1 VLHLRRGRLV
11 AEDFV
16 RGVQHEINEDA
27 LAVLRR
33 FGSWKSI
40 PAVIREFAGYAPQG
54 VEHAITM
61 LWRNGLLVA
70 ERTAE
75 SARDA
80 ALAPWEPWSPS
91 GSFFH
96 FATRKARYT
105 TSPRALRLIAARITR
120 RPMPPIHKDIT
131 GPRFGLV
138 GPRATLARGSLGHAL
153 LRRRT
158 CREFRPGE
166 LSRSVV
172 EKVTVL
178 TFGRLGWL
186 DGGAYGKLLHRA
198 APSGG
203 ARHPVECYLVALNV
217 RGLRRGVYHYS
228 VRDNVLVALPNE
240 VSREQVARFMKGQR
254 GLADASALFLMSAV
268 FGRTQWKYREPRAY
282 RVLLLDL
289 GHICQNLLLVAT
301 SLGAGVFCTAAFDDD
316 AIDRYLGLDGVSE
329 GVMYVAG
336 IGVPSARGRRNRPS
350 SF

>member
-1 VLHLRRGRLV
+1 
-11 AEDFV
+11 V
-16 RGVQHEINEDA
+16 RHEINEDA

-33 FGSWKSI
+33 FGSWKCI
-40 PAVIREFAGYAPQG
+40 PAVIREFVGYAPRG
-54 VEHAITM
+54 VEHAITS
-61 LWRNGLLVA
+61 LWRNGLLMV
-70 ERTAE
+70 EGTPE
-75 SARDA
+75 STRDA
-80 ALAPWEPWSPS
+80 ALALWEPWSPA

-96 FATRKARYT
+96 FATRHARYT
-105 TSPRALRLIAARITR
+105 ASARDLRAIAARVTR
-120 RPMPPIHKDIT
+120 RPMPPIYKDIA

-138 GPRATLARGSLGHAL
+138 GPRATLARRSLGHAL

-166 LSRSVV
+166 LPRSVV

-186 DGGAYGKLLHRA
+186 DGGPYGKLLHRA

-203 ARHPVECYLVALNV
+203 ARHAVECYLAALNV
-217 RGLRRGVYHYS
+217 RGLRRGLYHYS
-228 VRDNVLVALPNE
+228 VRDNALVSLPNG
-240 VSREQVARFMKGQR
+240 VSREQVARFMRGQR
-254 GLADASALFLMSAV
+254 GLADASAVFLMSAV
-268 FGRTQWKYREPRAY
+268 FGRSQWKYRDPRAY

-301 SLGAGVFCTAAFDDD
+301 SLGAGAFCTAAFDDD

-336 IGVPSARGRRNRPS
+336 IGRPATRS
-350 SF
+350 G

>member
-1 VLHLRRGRLV
+1 
-11 AEDFV
+11 
-16 RGVQHEINEDA
+16 VQHEINEDA

-33 FGSWKSI
+33 FGSWKSV
-40 PAVIREFAGYAPQG
+40 PAVIREFAGYAPRG
-54 VEHAITM
+54 VEQAITT
-61 LWRNGLLVA
+61 LWRNGLLLV
-70 ERTAE
+70 EGTPE
-75 SARDA
+75 TTRDA
-80 ALAPWEPWSPS
+80 ALAQWEPWSPA

-96 FATRKARYT
+96 FATRNVRYT
-105 TSPRALRLIAARITR
+105 TNARGLRVIAARVTR
-120 RPMPPIHKDIT
+120 RPMPPIYKDIA

-138 GPRATLARGSLGHAL
+138 GPRAKLARGSLGHAL

-186 DGGAYGKLLHRA
+186 DGGPYGKLIHRA

-203 ARHPVECYLVALNV
+203 ARHAIECYLVALNV
-217 RGLRRGVYHYS
+217 RGLRRGLYHYS
-228 VRDNVLVALPNE
+228 VRDNALVSLPNE

-268 FGRTQWKYREPRAY
+268 FGRSQWKYRDPRAY

-301 SLGAGVFCTAAFDDD
+301 SLGAGAFCTAAFDDD
-316 AIDRYLGLDGVSE
+316 AIDRHLGLDGVSE
-329 GVMYVAG
+329 SVMYVAG
-336 IGVPSARGRRNRPS
+336 IGRPTTRSVAKSPS
-350 SF
+350 F